1 MLYPSEING
10 KAQIGNKY
18 NNDRENKIAFVAPTF
33 TAAAYDS
40 SFYRFYAAYKDVR
53 RGVNI
58 TTDVNLLTSKVRD
71 QPFTEIKSKYVGL
84 GSIISVITDQDVHEW
99 FIFTRHISVENNNMG
114 WISSEDHNVYDVLLL
129 GHQEYVRQQEYT
141 NLKHFVANGGTLI
154 ILDGNVLLLLKD
166 GIIRFSK
173 QYHLVLISKGN
184 ECKESSWEDEQV
196 AKYNTPLPFANGLI
210 IGIIT
215 VKPSI

>member
-18 NNDRENKIAFVAPTF
+18 NNDRENKIATF
-33 TAAAYDS
+33 AAAAYDS

-84 GSIISVITDQDVHEW
+84 GSIISVITDQDVHE
-99 FIFTRHISVENNNMG
+99 
-114 WISSEDHNVYDVLLL
+114 
-129 GHQEYVRQQEYT
+129 
-141 NLKHFVANGGTLI
+141 
-154 ILDGNVLLLLKD
+154 
-166 GIIRFSK
+166 
-173 QYHLVLISKGN
+173 
-184 ECKESSWEDEQV
+184 
-196 AKYNTPLPFANGLI
+196 
-210 IGIIT
+210 
-215 VKPSI
+215 